1 MRTNCLEI
9 EAAARENQSLL
20 KNTGARWGVV
30 ATLMIGP
37 ERKPLG

>member
-9 EAAARENQSLL
+9 EAAARDKESLL

-30 ATLMIGP
+30 AALMIPAG
-37 ERKPLG
+37 RANSQ